1 MLTAMTPT
9 TYNHHKAQPLFFP
22 SISPQTSF
30 SRHLFPDISS
40 QTSLPRH
47 LFPDISSHPSPP
59 RSRYRSASTMAS
71 HILKPCKAIS
81 IDDWNVEAI
90 IEDTKLKI
98 RDYRED
104 DPRTWPLLD
113 SEWAPAWGIQI
124 QDQFQLSGVAMF

>member
-40 QTSLPRH
+40 H
-47 LFPDISSHPSPP
+47 ASPP

-90 IEDTKLKI
+90 IEDIKLEN
-98 RDYRED
+98 RDYREN

-113 SEWAPAWGIQI
+113 SEWALAWGIQI
-124 QDQFQLSGVAMF
+124 QDQSQLSGVAMF